1 MTRRTNSAIAGFTFL
16 LYIALAYPA
25 MVLAA
30 RASAGDGISAKL
42 ATLAKHAADV
52 RLSAVL
58 FLLGSFCALILAV
71 TLYRITC
78 EEDADIA
85 MFGMICRVAEGI
97 AGGGLMPALGLMW
110 LATTTGPDMPD
121 RLSANTLAGFLFKV
135 QDWDLIVASTF
146 FAVGSTA
153 FAYLF
158 VRGRIIPA
166 PLAWLGFLGSAV
178 LAIGLVLQL
187 AGVVT
192 AAVINIMFI
201 PLALFEIPLGFWLLF
216 KGAQVPQRVRM
227 ADISSV

>member
-1 MTRRTNSAIAGFTFL
+1 MTRRANSAVAGFTFL

-25 MVLAA
+25 MSLSA
-30 RASAGDGISAKL
+30 RASAGDGIPAKL
-42 ATLAKHAADV
+42 ATLAEHAADV

-58 FLLGSFCALILAV
+58 FLLSSFCALILAV

-85 MFGMICRVAEGI
+85 MLGMICRVAEGI
-97 AGGGLMPALGLMW
+97 AGGGLVPALGLMW
-110 LATTTGPDMPD
+110 LATTSRAGMADGA
-121 RLSANTLAGFLFKV
+121 SANTLAGFLFKV

-178 LAIGLVLQL
+178 LATGLVLQL
-187 AGVVT
+187 AGVVS
-192 AAVINIMFI
+192 ASVINIMFI
-201 PLALFEIPLGFWLLF
+201 PLALFEIPLGFWLLI
-216 KGAQVPQRVRM
+216 KGARAPEKLRATGV
-227 ADISSV
+227 S